1 MKHVLK
7 PVHDSDKRE
16 KKVFSQVDFET
27 GKLTLGLGII
37 PVISTRVRNYSKQVL
52 ARRVIT
58 ISSRE
63 LT

>member
-27 GKLTLGLGII
+27 GKLTLGLGIMYLSY
-37 PVISTRVRNYSKQVL
+37 PQGYVIIANKFW
-52 ARRVIT
+52 
-58 ISSRE
+58 
-63 LT
+63 LTK